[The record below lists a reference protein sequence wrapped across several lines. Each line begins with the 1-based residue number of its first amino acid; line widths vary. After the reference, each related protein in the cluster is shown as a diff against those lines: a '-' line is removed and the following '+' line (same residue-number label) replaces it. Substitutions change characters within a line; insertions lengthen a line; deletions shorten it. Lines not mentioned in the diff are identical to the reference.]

1 MPNSPKWEFISV
13 TPDGVKARLTLTVD
27 GDRLTLDK
35 GDGFDAWRA
44 DTTPVTMVAG
54 GDPMPKHE
62 ADLLTLVG
70 YIRAW
75 LDGKEMP

>member
-1 MPNSPKWEFISV
+1 MPDTYHFLHYGDLQKRP
-13 TPDGVKARLTLTVD
+13 LTLTVD

-35 GDGFDAWRA
+35 GEKFDAWRA
-44 DTTPVTMVAG
+44 DTTPVVPVAG
-54 GDPMPKHE
+54 EPPVPKHE

-70 YIRAW
+70 YVRAW